1 MSVYH
6 FAEILLPLPVEGTFT
21 YSVPDEFATDISVGM
36 RVIVQFGTKKFYTG
50 IVVNLLNDFIATFEI
65 KEIFA
70 LLDEYP
76 VVTQPQLDL
85 WEWIR
90 KYYMCSSGEVMN
102 AALPSGLKIQSETK
116 YQINPD
122 FDEDFSNLNDE
133 EYMIAEG
140 VLTSGSMSLQDIQ
153 AVLNKKHV
161 IKTVQSLIAK
171 GVIYPEEECSEN
183 FIPKKQTCLR
193 LHSQFADEEELG
205 DALSLLERKAEKQYR
220 AMMLFFQIANGGT
233 HPVPRSEIAKLCG
246 NHTVT
251 ALINKNILEQ
261 YERVVPRIKPFLG
274 SRSVEMLKL
283 SAEQARAYD
292 EINEC
297 FSTKKN
303 CLLYGVT
310 GSGKTEI
317 YIKLIDDYLKQGR
330 QVLLMLPEIS
340 LTNYLTHRLKEYF
353 SRQILVYHSR
363 FNMHERVEIW
373 QKMLEYNR
381 QGGKPQLIM
390 GPRSSLF
397 LPFFNPG
404 LIIVD
409 EEHDSSYK
417 QQDPAPRYQGRDL
430 AIVLAQKFDARVLL
444 GSATPSMETWFNAA
458 EGRIGNVV
466 LKERYAGVMPP
477 AIEIVDLRKAGVLNK
492 ENGHFSKPLVDEMQL
507 SLAQDR
513 QVILFQN
520 RRGYSAWVECKKC
533 SKIIECR
540 HCDVNL
546 TYHKHIDAL
555 KCHYCGYQQKVP
567 KICPSC
573 GSTEMR
579 YRGFGTERI
588 EEDLLKVIPGI
599 TIDRLDLETTR
610 RKMAFQQIVNRFE
623 SGQTKVLIGTQM
635 ISKGLDFSRVNLVS
649 VLNADNLLA
658 FPDFRANEH
667 AFQLLIQVAGRAG
680 RRNERGKVLVQVYN
694 KDNPL
699 LPYLLNNDFESFASN
714 ELASRKIYLYPPYFR
729 LIIFQ
734 IKHRDQEKAQ
744 SFADNLAKRMSG
756 IIRHDRVLGP
766 VAPLISKI
774 RNEYIRQIM
783 VKLARNKELGFNK
796 DSIFYLIKEMK
807 ESPEGKGIDVIIDV
821 DPV

>member
-1 MSVYH
+1 MPAFR

-21 YSVPDEFATDISVGM
+21 YQVPDEFASVISVGM
-36 RVIVQFGTKKFYTG
+36 RVIVQFGTRKFYTG
-50 IVVNLLNDFIATFEI
+50 IVVNLLNEFTANFEI

-70 LLDEYP
+70 LLDDYP
-76 VVTQPQLDL
+76 AVSASQLEL
-85 WEWIR
+85 WDWIR
-90 KYYMCSSGEVMN
+90 KYYMCTAGEVMN
-102 AALPSGLKIQSETK
+102 AALPAGLKIQSETK

-122 FDEDFSNLNDE
+122 FDEDFSKLNDE

-140 VLTSGSMSLQDIQ
+140 VLTNGSMSLQDIQ
-153 AVLNKKHV
+153 SVLNKKQV
-161 IKTVQSLIAK
+161 IKIVQGLINK

-183 FIPKKQTCLR
+183 FIPKKQNCLR
-193 LHSQFADEEELG
+193 LHSGFTDEDELK
-205 DALSLLERKAEKQYR
+205 DVLSVLERKAEKQYN
-220 AMMLFFQIANGGT
+220 AMMLFFKIASGGNN
-233 HPVPRSEIAKLCG
+233 PVPRAEIAKICG
-246 NHTVT
+246 NHSVV
-251 ALINKNILEQ
+251 ALINKKILEQ
-261 YERVVPRIKPFLG
+261 YELIVPRIKPFIG
-274 SRSVEMLKL
+274 SRNVELLEL
-283 SAEQARAYD
+283 SAEQERAFH
-292 EINEC
+292 ELNE
-297 FSTKKN
+297 FLNQGKN
-303 CLLYGVT
+303 CLLYGIT

-317 YIKLIDDYLKQGR
+317 YIKLIDEYLKKGQ

-353 SRQILVYHSR
+353 SEQILVYHSR

-373 QKMLEYNR
+373 QKMLDYNR
-381 QGGKPQLIM
+381 YGGKPHLIM

-397 LPFFNPG
+397 LPFYNPG

-417 QQDPAPRYQGRDL
+417 QQDPAPRYHGRDL
-430 AIVLAQKFDARVLL
+430 AIVLAQKFGAKVLL
-444 GSATPSMETWFNAA
+444 GSATPSLESWFNAG
-458 EGRIGNVV
+458 EGRIGNVH
-466 LKERYAGVMPP
+466 LKERYAGVLPP
-477 AIEIVDLRKAGVLNK
+477 QIEIIDLRKAGVLSK
-492 ENGHFSKPLVDEMQL
+492 DQGHFSKPLVDEMQL
-507 SLAQDR
+507 SLSQNR

-533 SKIIECR
+533 SKIIECK

-567 KICPSC
+567 KVCPSC

-588 EEDLLKVIPGI
+588 EEDLLKVLPGVSV
-599 TIDRLDLETTR
+599 DRLDLETTR
-610 RKMAFQQIVNRFE
+610 KKMAFQQIVSRFE
-623 SGQTKVLIGTQM
+623 SGQTKILIGTQM

-667 AFQLLIQVAGRAG
+667 AFQLLLQVAGRAG
-680 RRNERGKVLVQVYN
+680 RRNEQGKVMIQVYN
-694 KDNPL
+694 KDNPI
-699 LPYLLNNDFESFASN
+699 LPYLLSSDFDSFAEH

-729 LIIFQ
+729 LIVFHV
-734 IKHRDQEKAQ
+734 KHREQEKAQ
-744 SFADNLAKRMSG
+744 LFADELAKRMSG
-756 IIRHDRVLGP
+756 IVRHDRILGP

-774 RNEYIRQIM
+774 RNDYIRQIM
-783 VKLARNKELGFNK
+783 VKLARNKELSFNK
-796 DSIFYLIKEMK
+796 ESIFKLIKEMK
-807 ESPEGKGIDVIIDV
+807 ESPVGKGIEVIIDV